1 MFVALIRPSLISFC
15 SNALLRSVV
24 YLRCASSY
32 WKSTLYFII
41 LLSPITSGLP
51 SAIANIFTPK
61 VSSNLVFLYKI
72 FFNFST
78 SAPFLS
84 SKTIRMPFSSEPF
97 EMSTMSVVFFVST
110 KSITSEINFPI
121 PAPIIV

>member
-1 MFVALIRPSLISFC
+1 M
-15 SNALLRSVV
+15 
-24 YLRCASSY
+24 
-32 WKSTLYFII
+32 

-84 SKTIRMPFSSEPF
+84 SKTIRIPFSSEPF